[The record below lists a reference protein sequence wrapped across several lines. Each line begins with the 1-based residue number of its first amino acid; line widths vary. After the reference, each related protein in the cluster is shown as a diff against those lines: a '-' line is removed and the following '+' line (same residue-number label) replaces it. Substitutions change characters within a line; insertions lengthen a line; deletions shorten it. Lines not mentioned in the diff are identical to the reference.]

1 MDMMFFNVGVIL
13 EILGTLVVVAF
24 LSPASMFI
32 GEFSSSSSSLSL
44 LFDAHVLSIQAMT
57 ETQSFS
63 FLLGVGISTLGR
75 FSGPAQ
81 TSVLTALV
89 PADQV
94 GGALGAMC
102 VADAITITFAYLL
115 FGVIFAHTS
124 ATKPWMYLYVGAL
137 LNLLAVCIGLSLQAL
152 YRRRRIAL

>member
-1 MDMMFFNVGVIL
+1 M
-13 EILGTLVVVAF
+13 
-24 LSPASMFI
+24 
-32 GEFSSSSSSLSL
+32 
-44 LFDAHVLSIQAMT
+44 
-57 ETQSFS
+57 
-63 FLLGVGISTLGR
+63 GISTLGR

-137 LNLLAVCIGLSLQAL
+137 LNLLAVCVGLSLQAL